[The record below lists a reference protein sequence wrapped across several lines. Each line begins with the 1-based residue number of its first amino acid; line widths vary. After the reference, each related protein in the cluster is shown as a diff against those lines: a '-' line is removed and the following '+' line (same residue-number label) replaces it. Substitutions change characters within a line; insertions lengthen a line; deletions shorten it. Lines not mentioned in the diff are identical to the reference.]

1 MYFLRDDKKKI
12 VFGWSAK
19 CGCSHV
25 KMIYKYLAQNVVNF
39 KGRHIGTYNKLGF
52 IDDSYSVIL
61 IIRNPFERLVS
72 GYLEKY
78 RIDGQY
84 RKKWKKN
91 IVLNFKN
98 FVDELVNKSEV
109 IDRHHFTPQLSEH
122 WNDKIYSHKNLKIY
136 DIKNIDYSFL
146 EKLYN
151 KKIPADILDYRG
163 CFRAQM
169 KNKTEI
175 LQGNV
180 KAYEIELDKHKVGSR
195 YSYDKYYNTD
205 IKKKVLLFYKKDF
218 DFFTKHGFNYL
229 INAE

>member
-1 MYFLRDDKKKI
+1 
-12 VFGWSAK
+12 
-19 CGCSHV
+19 
-25 KMIYKYLAQNVVNF
+25 MIYKYLAQNVVNF
-39 KGRHIGTYNKLGF
+39 EGRHIGTYNELGV
-52 IDDSYSVIL
+52 IDDSYTVIL

-78 RIDGQY
+78 RIDGPL
-84 RKKWKKN
+84 RKKWN
-91 IVLNFKN
+91 ISTVLNFES
-98 FVDELVNKSEV
+98 FVDELVNESKV
-109 IDRHHFTPQLSEH
+109 IDRHHFTPQLSEN
-122 WNDKIYSHKNLKIY
+122 WDDKIYSHKNLKIY
-136 DIKNIDYSFL
+136 DVKNIDYSFL

-163 CFRAQM
+163 CFRTQMM

-175 LQGNV
+175 LQENV

-205 IKKKVLLFYKKDF
+205 IKEKVLLFYKKDF